1 MKKEKCMQEPGMKTT
16 LNGTPSRTKKKWSGL
31 VANTCKNSV
40 FFRSSGQKYQKC
52 EKLGINCHI
61 LILYFSKT
69 NILNNGYSFHFQ
81 PIDFLAPAQIDL
93 INLYEKY
100 LTLIHRRFKW
110 KLRPLSPVL
119 TEDANISN
127 ETMDG
132 KRRRKR
138 KCSSQDHGKDSPS
151 NKKSNQLSE
160 RSGN

>member
-1 MKKEKCMQEPGMKTT
+1 MM
-16 LNGTPSRTKKKWSGL
+16 
-31 VANTCKNSV
+31 
-40 FFRSSGQKYQKC
+40 
-52 EKLGINCHI
+52 
-61 LILYFSKT
+61 LYFSKT

-138 KCSSQDHGKDSPS
+138 KCSSQDDGKDSPS

>member
-1 MKKEKCMQEPGMKTT
+1 M
-16 LNGTPSRTKKKWSGL
+16 
-31 VANTCKNSV
+31 
-40 FFRSSGQKYQKC
+40 
-52 EKLGINCHI
+52 
-61 LILYFSKT
+61 
-69 NILNNGYSFHFQ
+69 NILNKGYSFHFQ

-138 KCSSQDHGKDSPS
+138 KCSSQDDGKDSPS

-160 RSGN
+160 RSGK